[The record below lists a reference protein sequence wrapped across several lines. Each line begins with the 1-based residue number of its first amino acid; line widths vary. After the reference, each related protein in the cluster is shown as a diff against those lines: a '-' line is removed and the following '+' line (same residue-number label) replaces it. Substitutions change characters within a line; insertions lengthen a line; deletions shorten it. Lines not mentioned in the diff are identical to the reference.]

1 MSLDNIAIR
10 TPTTAVINNV
20 DVACET
26 ENSEIRHALVRQLYS
41 PVRWTETVERMA
53 KDGVQVLV
61 EVGPNKVLTG
71 LTKRIVADLQATAV
85 NDLTSLNAVDEL
97 FA

>member
-26 ENSEIRHALVRQLYS
+26 EN
-41 PVRWTETVERMA
+41 
-53 KDGVQVLV
+53 
-61 EVGPNKVLTG
+61 
-71 LTKRIVADLQATAV
+71 
-85 NDLTSLNAVDEL
+85 
-97 FA
+97 